1 MRGGF
6 LLIMEK
12 LTVNNHEYDIDSLS
26 DNARSQLVSLQFVD
40 QEIVRLQ
47 ALLAAMQ
54 TARNAYAMALQES
67 LPALPDKVF
76 IA

>member
-1 MRGGF
+1 
-6 LLIMEK
+6 MEK
-12 LTVNNHEYDIDSLS
+12 LTINNHEYDIHSLP
-26 DNARSQLVSLQFVD
+26 DNARAQLASLQFVD

-54 TARNAYAMALQES
+54 TARNAYALALQES
-67 LPALPDKVF
+67 LPAIPDKVF